1 MSFKFVMST
10 SAVTMATLIAGGA
23 HALTDYPYVDT
34 ASGIYAEGFYT
45 IGSTPITLRPDHA
58 WGDYAAPSGSG
69 SFEIF
74 NGAPTAGVRA
84 WYATEDVVAGDT
96 YSIKAVLANNYP
108 ISDPVFQLS
117 ANGADVGAAQTLGGP
132 YATSYNNAA
141 VAGPWQTLS
150 FAYTA
155 TASGPVVLALTDTN
169 LVRSGNDFSLS
180 SVGVRPS
187 VGLGSSGNPT
197 GVPEPASWALM
208 LVGAAGLG
216 GALRGRRRG
225 LTAAA

>member
-1 MSFKFVMST
+1 MSFKFFFTAST
-10 SAVTMATLIAGGA
+10 TALATLIAGGA

-45 IGSTPITLRPDHA
+45 IGTTPITLRPDHA

-84 WYATEDVVAGDT
+84 WYETETVVAGDT

-108 ISDPVFQLS
+108 ISDPVFQLT
-117 ANGADVGAAQTLGGP
+117 ANGVDVGAAQTLGGP
-132 YATSYNNAA
+132 FATSYSNGA
-141 VAGPWQTLS
+141 VPGPWQTLDFS
-150 FAYTA
+150 YTA
-155 TASGPVVLALTDTN
+155 AASGSVVLALTDTN
-169 LVRSGNDFSLS
+169 LVRSGNDFSVA
-180 SVGVRPS
+180 SVGVRSPS
-187 VGLGSSGNPT
+187 DGPSGSPV

-216 GALRGRRRG
+216 GVLRTRRRG

>member
-1 MSFKFVMST
+1 MSSKFVFSA
-10 SAVTMATLIAGGA
+10 SAVSVATLIAGGA

-69 SFEIF
+69 DFEIF

-84 WYATEDVVAGDT
+84 WYESKTVVAGDT
-96 YSIKAVLANNYP
+96 YSIQAVLANNYP
-108 ISDPVFQLS
+108 ISPPVFQLS
-117 ANGADVGAAQTLGGP
+117 ANGADTGAAQTLGGP
-132 YATSYNNAA
+132 YATSYSNGA
-141 VAGPWQTLS
+141 VPGPWQTLTFS
-150 FAYTA
+150 YTA
-155 TASGPVVLALTDTN
+155 ASSGPVVLALTDTN

-180 SVGVRPS
+180 GVAVRSGVSVGS
-187 VGLGSSGNPT
+187 DASLG

-216 GALRGRRRG
+216 GALRSRRRG